1 MTLFSAWLLVLLFV
15 CVGGVDERYSERLD
29 VAAFGSCNKQ
39 HKPQPFW
46 SVIARFAPSLWLWTG
61 DAVYPN
67 DTSVESLRSAIDAQR
82 AGPGSAPRPVG
93 AWRPRRSPPPCRRGS
108 LSHRHGLHFLEHD
121 CAPSLGALPLRRASA
136 SRARPLR
143 PATPRFARR
152 TRTRRRCPTRTRRAP
167 DPTPP
172 SRRSARTRPT
182 RPSRAP

>member
-82 AGPGSAPRPVG
+82 AQPEYRAFVAASGRDRAVVVDGVWDDHDLGINDAGANNVAENQLARQTANSSDSVRCVINRCRAPRSG
-93 AWRPRRSPPPCRRGS
+93 AADQTSSCG
-108 LSHRHGLHFLEHD
+108 
-121 CAPSLGALPLRRASA
+121 
-136 SRARPLR
+136 
-143 PATPRFARR
+143 
-152 TRTRRRCPTRTRRAP
+152 
-167 DPTPP
+167 
-172 SRRSARTRPT
+172 
-182 RPSRAP
+182 